1 MMNREQIKQELR
13 DENPSS
19 HINGIL
25 YTTGDVAYEELL
37 EQWVDARV
45 EQFDTTPPIIVS
57 FRALA
62 FALEAAG
69 LYSTVKAAAL
79 ATTEGEIWWE
89 TAKSSTVA
97 RDHPFVAQLQSVLGK
112 TDAEI
117 DAIFDAAK

>member
-1 MMNREQIKQELR
+1 MNREQIKQELR

-19 HINGIL
+19 YVNGIL
-25 YTTGDVAYEELL
+25 YTAGDAVYEELL
-37 EQWVDARV
+37 EQWVNARV

-69 LYSTVKAAAL
+69 LYSSVKAAAL